1 MRNRVLLLI
10 AIVAVYLLT
19 SLTLNLIYGSS
30 YPFLRF
36 ENRWVP
42 DGNGGWHRQG
52 HPTKPAPVEPS
63 LNVPLLVQ
71 YLPIFLPSLLLI
83 VFLFTPLTRLLER
96 PIEEPEE
103 ETSEPN
109 DTGRQA

>member
-10 AIVAVYLLT
+10 AIIALYLLT

-36 ENRWVP
+36 EDRWEP
-42 DGNGGWHRQG
+42 DGSGGWRRKG
-52 HPTKPAPVEPS
+52 HPSEPTPVEPS
-63 LNVPLLVQ
+63 LNVPLLVH

-96 PIEEPEE
+96 PPAEPED
-103 ETSEPN
+103 ETSEPDEAN
-109 DTGRQA
+109 HSA